1 MYGRRLIT
9 GIAERWAGET
19 TATYNAT
26 PHISVTGSPEWFPG
40 LSPSIDPTMRNHSLF
55 AEYEGRTVED
65 VFGGHEVHTPE
76 GTCFAVESSEKI
88 NINMPDWSAITTA
101 VMQDLCLIP
110 GIGEITA
117 NKLHM
122 RGIQTIADLV
132 SHTRFGA
139 DACMISDLTA
149 AEDWASLEAY
159 CRRHRSS
166 SDGLFLLLSLATSL
180 PDLLFFDIETLGM
193 FSRPAILL
201 GTGRIRNKKM
211 TITQYL
217 LRDIGEEPGALCAV
231 LEEIND
237 STRLVTYNG
246 RAFDFPYIINRAGY
260 YGISAPAEPAHI
272 DLLHHVRRQ
281 WKRHLPNCRLG
292 TVEGEILGQYRDDDL
307 PGSLVPWYYQ
317 TYQRSGNPWP
327 LIPVMEHNRLD
338 IANLPRI
345 YERLLESVTC
355 PQR

>member
-19 TATYNAT
+19 TAAYDAT
-26 PHISVTGSPEWFPG
+26 SYRAMTGPDWLPG
-40 LSPSIDPTMRNHSLF
+40 LSPSIDPGMRNHSQF
-55 AEYEGRTVED
+55 AEYEGCTVED
-65 VFGGHEVHTPE
+65 VFGGHEVHTAE
-76 GTCFAVESSEKI
+76 GTCYAVESSERI
-88 NINMPDWSAITTA
+88 DITLPDISAITTA

-117 NKLHM
+117 NKLHR
-122 RGIQTIADLV
+122 RGIQTIDDLV
-132 SHTRFGA
+132 SHPRFGA
-139 DACMISDLTA
+139 DARMISDMAA

-159 CRRHRSS
+159 CRKHRSS
-166 SDGLFLLLSLATSL
+166 SDGLFLLLSLTTSL
-180 PDLLFFDIETLGM
+180 TDLLFFDIETLGM
-193 FSRPAILL
+193 FSRPVILL
-201 GTGRIRNKKM
+201 GIGRIRSNRM

-231 LEEIND
+231 MEEMTD
-237 STRLVTYNG
+237 TTRLVTYNG
-246 RAFDFPYIINRAGY
+246 RAFDYPYLRNRAIY
-260 YGISAPAEPAHI
+260 YGISEPAEPAHT

-281 WKRHLPNCRLG
+281 WKRHLPDCRLG

-317 TYQRSGNPWP
+317 TYQRSGNPGP
-327 LIPVMEHNRLD
+327 LVPIMEHNRLD

-345 YERLLESVTC
+345 YERLLENVTC
-355 PQR
+355 PQH